1 MKVGDLVR
9 FKKAHWPLAD
19 AHADTIGVIVDEV
32 VDTKTYRSAGCKKI
46 VVLTAQGTMLRTWPG
61 NLEVISE
68 SR

>member
-1 MKVGDLVR
+1 VKVGDLVR
-9 FKKAHWPLAD
+9 FKKAHWPQVD
-19 AHADTIGVIVDEV
+19 DHADTIGVIVDEV

-46 VVLTAQGTMLRTWPG
+46 VVLTTQGTMLRTWPG